1 MAFDKKKLYALLLN
15 CFTTVCGID
24 AAKKFDTRLRF
35 KRKLNLKHPQT
46 LSDKVTWLQLHDLPD
61 LAVKCTDKYDVR
73 KYIREKGL
81 EDILVPLV
89 AGPFTDQNQIKIDDY
104 PQKFVVKG
112 THGCKMNLIVNDK
125 SILDMEACKRTF
137 QSWLNTTYGTYSVEP
152 HYTKVP
158 HRLIV
163 EDYLESKDG
172 LIDYKFHCLNGK
184 PEFVLVVKDRVS
196 VDKRN
201 MICKLGLYDMEWK
214 KMDGLVPFKDEVPF
228 DENIDKPKSFNKMVK
243 IAKLL
248 SSDFKFVR
256 VDLYDIDGDVRFGEL
271 TFSPACGV
279 FPYFSEDFNMKMGK
293 RLNV

>member
-15 CFTTVCGID
+15 CITTVCGID

-112 THGCKMNLIVNDK
+112 THGCKMNLIVNDALELI
-125 SILDMEACKRTF
+125 SIDTQFVKDVLGYIVAHRHDSSHQMLWFDSLLALIG
-137 QSWLNTTYGTYSVEP
+137 SPSYS
-152 HYTKVP
+152 
-158 HRLIV
+158 
-163 EDYLESKDG
+163 G
-172 LIDYKFHCLNGK
+172 LNGFLCFDCILVNIHSRIFCSSTVLFQK
-184 PEFVLVVKDRVS
+184 PYHQFLRA
-196 VDKRN
+196 
-201 MICKLGLYDMEWK
+201 
-214 KMDGLVPFKDEVPF
+214 KMADFCDIF
-228 DENIDKPKSFNKMVK
+228 T
-243 IAKLL
+243 LL
-248 SSDFKFVR
+248 R
-256 VDLYDIDGDVRFGEL
+256 RGYL
-271 TFSPACGV
+271 
-279 FPYFSEDFNMKMGK
+279 
-293 RLNV
+293 